1 MSDAWPDNSIIHKT
15 PDTSQA
21 ELLRDLPHARSL
33 VLAFSGRKLVQWWLA
48 QFSFENVV
56 WAVESAFL
64 LGNPLVDSVR
74 TYVGNDYH
82 GPELRREVRRSG
94 NRFERNDGF
103 GEWIPV
109 DLYLQHREPT

>member
-1 MSDAWPDNSIIHKT
+1 VIPPASDIILKPEAT
-15 PDTSQA
+15 KE

-33 VLAFSGRKLVQWWLA
+33 VLAFSKGKLAQWWLS

-56 WAVESAFL
+56 WGVESAFL

-82 GPELRREVRRSG
+82 GPELRREVRRKG
-94 NRFERNDGF
+94 ELFEMSDGF
-103 GEWIPV
+103 GKWVPV
-109 DLYLQHREPT
+109 NLYLQHQMLD